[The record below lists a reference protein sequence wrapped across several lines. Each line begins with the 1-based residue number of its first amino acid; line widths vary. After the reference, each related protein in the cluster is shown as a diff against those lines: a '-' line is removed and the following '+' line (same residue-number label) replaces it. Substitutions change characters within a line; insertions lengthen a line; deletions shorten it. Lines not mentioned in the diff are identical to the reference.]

1 MKSEGEKVKRWIVGI
16 LVCVLPTAAWA
27 QEEMTTEE
35 ELDSTYTDINEHMD
49 LFQEELIQLNALSR
63 FRMDIDMEMPLNEPL
78 LDVVSERLKSL
89 SLALNSFSTRWDT
102 YSAAQQVYIADN
114 DSLLNRAAAIQQ
126 MRQAVSD
133 TLALR
138 QQQRDQ
144 LVAFSTAEQFIWGQ
158 DKNYRQLYKKAV
170 QYSATPMLAAQ
181 LEKVKAEEQALTAD
195 VNKYYGQA
203 KEAATTF
210 PGLQLRMQAMEN
222 KVFELQTVS
231 AKIQEMAYKPFIQRI
246 KDYLMGLAC
255 VAILLMGLNLLKSK
269 LALVKQARDQA
280 KKLKGLTGGQHNYPT
295 I

>member
-1 MKSEGEKVKRWIVGI
+1 MNIKKNLWLLII
-16 LVCVLPTAAWA
+16 FVCMLPSVAWA
-27 QEEMTTEE
+27 QEEMSAEE
-35 ELDSTYTDINEHMD
+35 ELDSAYTDINEHME
-49 LFQEELIQLNALSR
+49 LFQEELIQLNALCR
-63 FRMDIDMEMPLNEPL
+63 FRMEIDMEMPLNEPL
-78 LDVVSERLKSL
+78 LDVLSERLKSL
-89 SLALNSFSTRWDT
+89 SMAMNSFSTRWDT

-114 DSLLNRAAAIQQ
+114 DSLLNRAALIQQ
-126 MRQAVSD
+126 MRQTVTD

>member
-1 MKSEGEKVKRWIVGI
+1 MKRNLWLLMIFVSM
-16 LVCVLPTAAWA
+16 LPSVAWA
-27 QEEMTTEE
+27 QEEMSTEE
-35 ELDSTYTDINEHMD
+35 ELDSTYTDINEHLE
-49 LFQEELIQLNALSR
+49 LFQEELLQLNALCR

-89 SLALNSFSTRWDT
+89 SASMNSFSTRWDT

-114 DSLLNRAAAIQQ
+114 DSLLNRVAVIQQ
-126 MRQAVSD
+126 MKQTVTD
-133 TLALR
+133 TLAFR
-138 QQQRDQ
+138 QQQRDH
-144 LVAFSTAEQFIWGQ
+144 LVAFSTAEKFIWSQ
-158 DKNYRQLYKKAV
+158 DNTYRRLYQQAV
-170 QYSATPMLAAQ
+170 QYSMSPKLAAQ

-195 VNKYYGQA
+195 VQKYYAQA
-203 KEAATTF
+203 KEAAEAF
-210 PGLQLRMQAMEN
+210 PGLQLRMKGMDN

-269 LALVKQARDQA
+269 LALVKQAREQA
-280 KKLKGLTGGQHNYPT
+280 KKMKGMMNGQHNYPT

>member
-1 MKSEGEKVKRWIVGI
+1 MNIKKNLWLLII
-16 LVCVLPTAAWA
+16 FVCMLPSVAWA
-27 QEEMTTEE
+27 QEEMSAEE
-35 ELDSTYTDINEHMD
+35 ELDSAYTDINEHME
-49 LFQEELIQLNALSR
+49 LFQEELIQLNALCR

-78 LDVVSERLKSL
+78 LDVLSERLKSL
-89 SLALNSFSTRWDT
+89 SMAMNSFSTRWDT

-114 DSLLNRAAAIQQ
+114 DSLLNRSAVIQQ
-126 MRQAVSD
+126 MRQAVTD

-195 VNKYYGQA
+195 VNKYYSQA

>member
-1 MKSEGEKVKRWIVGI
+1 MNMKRNLWLLMIFVSM
-16 LVCVLPTAAWA
+16 LPSVAWA
-27 QEEMTTEE
+27 QEEMSTEE
-35 ELDSTYTDINEHMD
+35 ELDSTYTDINEHLE
-49 LFQEELIQLNALSR
+49 LFQEELLQLNALCR

-89 SLALNSFSTRWDT
+89 SASMNSFSTRWDT

-114 DSLLNRAAAIQQ
+114 DSLLNRVAVIQQ
-126 MRQAVSD
+126 MRQTVTD

-138 QQQRDQ
+138 QQQRDH
-144 LVAFSTAEQFIWGQ
+144 LVAFSTAEKFIWSQ
-158 DKNYRQLYKKAV
+158 DNTYRRLYQQAI
-170 QYSATPMLAAQ
+170 QYSMSPKLAAQ

-195 VNKYYGQA
+195 VQKYYAQA
-203 KEAATTF
+203 KEAAEAF
-210 PGLQLRMQAMEN
+210 PGLELRMKGMDN

-280 KKLKGLTGGQHNYPT
+280 KKMKGMMNGQHNYPT

>member
-1 MKSEGEKVKRWIVGI
+1 MNMKRNLWLLMIFVSM
-16 LVCVLPTAAWA
+16 LPSVAWA
-27 QEEMTTEE
+27 QEEMSTEE
-35 ELDSTYTDINEHMD
+35 ELDSTYTDINEHLE
-49 LFQEELIQLNALSR
+49 LFQEELLQLNALCR

-89 SLALNSFSTRWDT
+89 SASMNSFSTRWDT

-114 DSLLNRAAAIQQ
+114 DSLLNRVAVIQQ
-126 MRQAVSD
+126 MRQTVTD

-138 QQQRDQ
+138 QQQRDH
-144 LVAFSTAEQFIWGQ
+144 LVAFSTAEKFIWSQ
-158 DKNYRQLYKKAV
+158 DNTYRRLYQQAI
-170 QYSATPMLAAQ
+170 QYSMSPKLAAQ

-195 VNKYYGQA
+195 VQKYYAQA
-203 KEAATTF
+203 KEAAEAF
-210 PGLQLRMQAMEN
+210 PGLELRMKGMDN

-269 LALVKQARDQA
+269 LALVKQAREQA
-280 KKLKGLTGGQHNYPT
+280 KKMKGMMNGQHNYPT

>member
-1 MKSEGEKVKRWIVGI
+1 MNIKKNLWLLIIFVYM
-16 LVCVLPTAAWA
+16 LPSVAWA
-27 QEEMTTEE
+27 QEEMSAEE
-35 ELDSTYTDINEHMD
+35 ELDSAYTDINEHME
-49 LFQEELIQLNALSR
+49 LFQEELIQLNALCR
-63 FRMDIDMEMPLNEPL
+63 FRMEIDMEMPLNEPL
-78 LDVVSERLKSL
+78 LDVLSERLKSL
-89 SLALNSFSTRWDT
+89 SMAMNSFSTRWDT

-114 DSLLNRAAAIQQ
+114 DSLLNRAALIQQ
-126 MRQAVSD
+126 MRQAVTD

-195 VNKYYGQA
+195 VNKYYSQA

>member
-1 MKSEGEKVKRWIVGI
+1 MKRNLWLLMIFVSM
-16 LVCVLPTAAWA
+16 LPSVAWA
-27 QEEMTTEE
+27 QEEMSTEE
-35 ELDSTYTDINEHMD
+35 ELDSTYTDINEHLE
-49 LFQEELIQLNALSR
+49 LFQEELLQLNALCR

-89 SLALNSFSTRWDT
+89 SASMNSFSTRWDT

-114 DSLLNRAAAIQQ
+114 DSLLNRVAVIQQ
-126 MRQAVSD
+126 MRQTVTD

-138 QQQRDQ
+138 QQQRDH
-144 LVAFSTAEQFIWGQ
+144 LVAFSTAEKFIWSQ
-158 DKNYRQLYKKAV
+158 DNTYRRLYQQAV
-170 QYSATPMLAAQ
+170 QYSMSPKLAAQ

-195 VNKYYGQA
+195 VQKYYAQA
-203 KEAATTF
+203 KEAAEAF
-210 PGLQLRMQAMEN
+210 PGLQLRMKGMDN

-269 LALVKQARDQA
+269 LALVKQAREQA
-280 KKLKGLTGGQHNYPT
+280 KKMKGMMNGQHNYPT

>member
-1 MKSEGEKVKRWIVGI
+1 MNIKRNLWLLMIF
-16 LVCVLPTAAWA
+16 LSMLPSVAWA
-27 QEEMTTEE
+27 QEEMSAEE
-35 ELDSTYTDINEHMD
+35 ELDSTYTDINEHME
-49 LFQEELIQLNALSR
+49 LFQEELLQLNALCR
-63 FRMDIDMEMPLNEPL
+63 FRMDIDMDMPLNEPL

-89 SLALNSFSTRWDT
+89 SSALNSFSTRWDT

-114 DSLLNRAAAIQQ
+114 DSLLNRVAVIQQ
-126 MRQAVSD
+126 MRQAVTD
-133 TLALR
+133 TLAAR

-144 LVAFSTAEQFIWGQ
+144 LVAFSTAEQFIWSQ

-170 QYSATPMLAAQ
+170 QYSVSSKLAAQ

-195 VNKYYGQA
+195 VNKYYSQA
-203 KEAATTF
+203 KDAATTF
-210 PGLQLRMQAMEN
+210 PGLELRMTAMEN

-246 KDYLMGLAC
+246 KDYLLGLAC

-269 LALVKQARDQA
+269 LAQVKQARDQA
-280 KKLKGLTGGQHNYPT
+280 KKMKEMMNGQHNYPT

>member
-1 MKSEGEKVKRWIVGI
+1 MIFVSM
-16 LVCVLPTAAWA
+16 LPSVARA
-27 QEEMTTEE
+27 QEEMSTEE
-35 ELDSTYTDINEHMD
+35 ELDSTYTDINEHLE
-49 LFQEELIQLNALSR
+49 LFQEELLQLNALCR

-89 SLALNSFSTRWDT
+89 SASMNSFSTRWDT

-114 DSLLNRAAAIQQ
+114 DSLLNRVAVIQQ
-126 MRQAVSD
+126 MKQTVTD

-138 QQQRDQ
+138 QQQRDH
-144 LVAFSTAEQFIWGQ
+144 LVAFSTAEKFIWSQ
-158 DKNYRQLYKKAV
+158 DNTYRRLYQQAV
-170 QYSATPMLAAQ
+170 QYSMSPKLAAQ

-195 VNKYYGQA
+195 VQKYYAQA
-203 KEAATTF
+203 KEAAEAF
-210 PGLQLRMQAMEN
+210 PGLQLRMKGMDN

-280 KKLKGLTGGQHNYPT
+280 KKMKGMMNGQHNYPT

>member
-1 MKSEGEKVKRWIVGI
+1 MNIKKNLWLLFIF
-16 LVCVLPTAAWA
+16 VCMLPSVAWA
-27 QEEMTTEE
+27 QEEMSAEE
-35 ELDSTYTDINEHMD
+35 ELDSAYTDINEHME
-49 LFQEELIQLNALSR
+49 LFQEELIQLNALCR

-114 DSLLNRAAAIQQ
+114 DSLLNRAAVIQQ
-126 MRQAVSD
+126 MRQAVTD

-144 LVAFSTAEQFIWGQ
+144 LVAFSTAEQFIWSQ

-170 QYSATPMLAAQ
+170 QYSATSMLAAK

-195 VNKYYGQA
+195 VNKYYSQA
-203 KEAATTF
+203 KEAATAF
-210 PGLQLRMQAMEN
+210 PGLQLRMEAMEN

-246 KDYLMGLAC
+246 KDYLLGLAC

>member
-1 MKSEGEKVKRWIVGI
+1 MKRNLWLLMIFVSM
-16 LVCVLPTAAWA
+16 LPSVAWA
-27 QEEMTTEE
+27 QEEMSTEE
-35 ELDSTYTDINEHMD
+35 ELDSTYTDINEHLE
-49 LFQEELIQLNALSR
+49 LFQEELLQLNALCR

-78 LDVVSERLKSL
+78 LDVFSERLKSL
-89 SLALNSFSTRWDT
+89 TAAMNSFSTRWDT

-114 DSLLNRAAAIQQ
+114 DSLLNRSAVIQQ
-126 MRQAVSD
+126 MRQAVTD

-158 DKNYRQLYKKAV
+158 DKNYRQLYKKAI
-170 QYSATPMLAAQ
+170 QYSTTSKLAAQ
-181 LEKVKAEEQALTAD
+181 LEKVKAEEQSLTAEVD
-195 VNKYYGQA
+195 KYFAQA
-203 KEAATTF
+203 KEAAASF
-210 PGLQLRMQAMEN
+210 PGLQLRMKAMEN

-231 AKIQEMAYKPFIQRI
+231 AKIQEMAYKPFIQRV

-269 LALVKQARDQA
+269 LAMVKQARDQA
-280 KKLKGLTGGQHNYPT
+280 KKLKSLQNGQHNYPT

>member
-1 MKSEGEKVKRWIVGI
+1 
-16 LVCVLPTAAWA
+16 
-27 QEEMTTEE
+27 
-35 ELDSTYTDINEHMD
+35 
-49 LFQEELIQLNALSR
+49 
-63 FRMDIDMEMPLNEPL
+63 MDIDMEMPLNEPL
-78 LDVVSERLKSL
+78 LDVFSERLKSL
-89 SLALNSFSTRWDT
+89 TAAMNSFSTRWDT

-114 DSLLNRAAAIQQ
+114 DSLLNRSAVIQQ
-126 MRQAVSD
+126 MRQAVTD

-144 LVAFSTAEQFIWGQ
+144 LVAFSTAEQFIWSQ

-170 QYSATPMLAAQ
+170 QYSATSMLAAK

-195 VNKYYGQA
+195 VNKYYSQA
-203 KEAATTF
+203 KEAATAF
-210 PGLQLRMQAMEN
+210 PGLQLRMEAMEN

-246 KDYLMGLAC
+246 KDYLLGLAC

-269 LALVKQARDQA
+269 LAMVKQARDQA

>member
-1 MKSEGEKVKRWIVGI
+1 MNIKRNLWRLII
-16 LVCVLPTAAWA
+16 FVCMLPSVAWA
-27 QEEMTTEE
+27 QGGMSAEE
-35 ELDSTYTDINEHMD
+35 ELDSAFTDINEHME
-49 LFQEELIQLNALSR
+49 LFQEELIQLNALCK
-63 FRMDIDMEMPLNEPL
+63 FRVDIDMDMPLNEPL
-78 LDVVSERLKSL
+78 LDVVSERIKSL
-89 SLALNSFSTRWDT
+89 SSALNSFSTRWDT

-114 DSLLNRAAAIQQ
+114 DSLLNRVAVIQQ
-126 MRQAVSD
+126 MRQVVTD

-144 LVAFSTAEQFIWGQ
+144 LVAFSTAERFIWSQ

-170 QYSATPMLAAQ
+170 QFSVSSKLAAQ

-195 VNKYYGQA
+195 VNKYFSQA

-210 PGLQLRMQAMEN
+210 PGLQLRMKAMEN

-231 AKIQEMAYKPFIQRI
+231 AKIQGMAYKPFIQRI

-269 LALVKQARDQA
+269 LAQAKQVRDQA
-280 KKLKGLTGGQHNYPT
+280 RKMKEMMNGQHNYPT

>member
-1 MKSEGEKVKRWIVGI
+1 MNIKKNLWLLIIFVYM
-16 LVCVLPTAAWA
+16 LPSVAWA
-27 QEEMTTEE
+27 QEEMSAEE
-35 ELDSTYTDINEHMD
+35 ELDSAYTDINEHME
-49 LFQEELIQLNALSR
+49 LFQEELIQLNALCR

-78 LDVVSERLKSL
+78 LDVLSERLKSL
-89 SLALNSFSTRWDT
+89 SMAMNSFSTRWDT

-114 DSLLNRAAAIQQ
+114 DSLLNRAALIQQ
-126 MRQAVSD
+126 MRQAVTD

-195 VNKYYGQA
+195 VNKYYSQA

>member
-1 MKSEGEKVKRWIVGI
+1 MNIKRNLWLLII
-16 LVCVLPTAAWA
+16 FVCMLPSVAWA
-27 QEEMTTEE
+27 QEEMSAEE
-35 ELDSTYTDINEHMD
+35 ELDSAYTDINEHME
-49 LFQEELIQLNALSR
+49 LFQEELIQLNALCR

-78 LDVVSERLKSL
+78 LDVLSERLKSL
-89 SLALNSFSTRWDT
+89 SMAMNSFSTRWDT

-114 DSLLNRAAAIQQ
+114 DSLLNRAALIQQ
-126 MRQAVSD
+126 MRQAVTD

-195 VNKYYGQA
+195 VNKYYSQA